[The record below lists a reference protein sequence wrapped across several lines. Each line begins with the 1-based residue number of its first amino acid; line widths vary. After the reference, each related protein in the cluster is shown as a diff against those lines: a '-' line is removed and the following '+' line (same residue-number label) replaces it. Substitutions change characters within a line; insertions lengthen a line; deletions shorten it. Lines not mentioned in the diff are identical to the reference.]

1 MVTEFNEQRMQSLR
15 NPIWTPTE
23 ADLTMSSMAKF
34 RDYCNHKYGISLAG
48 YNELHGWSVDP
59 ATASDFWMAL
69 FEFLDMG
76 ATAKPTKVFAKVS

>member
-1 MVTEFNEQRMQSLR
+1 
-15 NPIWTPTE
+15 
-23 ADLTMSSMAKF
+23 MSSMAKF

-48 YNELHGWSVDP
+48 YHELHGWSVDP

-76 ATAKPTKVFAKVS
+76 ATVKPTKVFAKVS